1 MSQEVFDAI
10 IIGGGPGGLS
20 AALYAA
26 RGRLKT
32 LVVEEK
38 TQMGGQCATTSEMEN
53 YPGIIEDTGPALMD
67 KFREHAAKFGTRF
80 MRGRVCGISVE
91 NDGFHKTVA
100 LQNGE
105 ILRTKA
111 VIIGTGTKPRIL
123 GIPGEI
129 EFRGLGV
136 SYCATCDADFY
147 EDLDVVVVGS
157 GNTAV
162 EEACFLTKVVNK
174 VNLVVI
180 HDEGHLDADRIAQ
193 EQAFNNSKINF
204 IWNSS
209 VDAILGDDLVT
220 GVRLRNVK
228 TGETSELETSGVF
241 MFVGTV
247 PQTEWLK
254 GWLPLTPAGYIP
266 VDNKQETSIAGVF
279 AIGDVCD
286 KFLRQVVTAAGD
298 GATAAVAS
306 IQYIEQ
312 EEYWQEHVLHTGKPV
327 LAMFWSPLQKES
339 VALMAKLE
347 KACEEHHTK
356 LVPVDTYKNRRLADR
371 YQARTLPTVIRLSGG
386 KETLRLENP
395 ADQDFP
401 HLFQEL

>member
-1 MSQEVFDAI
+1 MSQEVFDVV

-32 LVVEEK
+32 LIVEEK
-38 TQMGGQCATTSEMEN
+38 NQMGGQCATTSEMEN

-67 KFREHAAKFGTRF
+67 KFREHAAKFGTQF
-80 MRGRVCGISVE
+80 MRGRASGINIE
-91 NDGFHKTVA
+91 TDGFHKTVT
-100 LQNGE
+100 LQSGE
-105 ILRTKA
+105 TVRTKA

-123 GIPGEI
+123 GIPGET

-209 VDAILGDDLVT
+209 VDAILGDDLVS

-228 TGETSELETSGVF
+228 TGETSEMETSGVF

-247 PQTEWLK
+247 PQTDWLK
-254 GWLPLTPAGYIP
+254 GQLPLTPAGYIT
-266 VDNKQETSIAGVF
+266 VDNKQETSMPGVF

-312 EEYWQEHVLHTGKPV
+312 EEYWQEHVLHAGKPV
-327 LAMFWSPLQKES
+327 LAMFWSPLQQES
-339 VALMAKLE
+339 VALMAKLD
-347 KACEEHHTK
+347 KTCEEHNYK

-371 YQARTLPTVIRLSGG
+371 YQVKTLPTVIRLSGG

-401 HLFQEL
+401 RLFQES